1 MGFPSPAVDYIED
14 GICLNRLFIPHP
26 SATSLV
32 EFGGLQYVI
41 DSAAVPGPGSE
52 ICYEIFGEVAIGK
65 FMGRAIITPDGD
77 AIEGE
82 ALSEVIVLGAVV
94 LTITQHFDFNGPA
107 I

>member
-1 MGFPSPAVDYIED
+1 MGFPSPATDYIED

-41 DSAAVPGPGSE
+41 DRSVTPGPGSVV
-52 ICYEIFGEVAIGK
+52 CYEMFGEVAIGK

>member
-82 ALSEVIVLGAVV
+82 ALSEVIVIGTVV
-94 LTITQHFDFNGPA
+94 LTITQHYDFYGPV

>member
-1 MGFPSPAVDYIED
+1 MGFPSPATDYIED
-14 GICLNRLFIPHP
+14 SICLNRLFIPHP

-32 EFGGLQYVI
+32 EFGGLQHVV
-41 DSAAVPGPGSE
+41 DRSLAPGSGSE

-65 FMGRAIITPDGD
+65 MMGRAIITPDGD

-82 ALSEVIVLGAVV
+82 GLSEVIVIGTVV
-94 LTITQHFDFNGPA
+94 LTITQHHDFNGPA